1 MSITGRAKPWEF
13 RWRIVIMFSSLPL
26 AAILFIKTG
35 LITGTWYA
43 PQSDN
48 WQRITAALIASLGVL
63 LRVWGTSALSAPRML
78 RLQAQGE
85 TLVESGPFAMVRN
98 PLYLGTILVI
108 GAWSVLYGWLPAL
121 FFTAFHAFRFNRIV
135 LYEESIFESELGSRF
150 DEYRTRVPRWIPD
163 WSGMTKTG
171 WPHFSLSAVLSN
183 GPFLA
188 MTIALWAITYT
199 SETSIFF
206 PTTLAGLL
214 VCGVF
219 LMTRRL
225 AQKNPSGPDES

>member
-35 LITGTWYA
+35 FTTGTWYA
-43 PQSDN
+43 PQVEY
-48 WQRITAALIASLGVL
+48 WQQITAALIASIGIL

-85 TLVESGPFAMVRN
+85 ILVDTGPFALVRN

-108 GAWSVLYGWLPAL
+108 GGWSVLYGWLPAL
-121 FFTAFHAFRFNRIV
+121 IYFVFHALRFNRIV

-150 DEYRTRVPRWIPD
+150 DEYRSRVPRWIPD
-163 WSGMTKTG
+163 GSGLTKIG
-171 WPHFSLSAVLSN
+171 WPHCNFSAVLSN

-188 MTIALWAITYT
+188 MTIALWVIVFT
-199 SETSIFF
+199 SKTSIFF
-206 PTTLAGLL
+206 PVSVIGLL
-214 VCGVF
+214 VSGAF
-219 LMTRRL
+219 LITRRRL
-225 AQKNPSGPDES
+225 QNISSATDDQ